1 MNEWHASLSQVQGY
15 QRLMGIP
22 LSKEIPL
29 SILPTILGEA
39 FPTGWIHLSQQCE
52 KMTSLYADTFY
63 NWTITDKHLR
73 ITSKGRTVCQL
84 TVALSRN
91 EQVAATIVMTLMKG

>member
-1 MNEWHASLSQVQGY
+1 
-15 QRLMGIP
+15 MGIP

-29 SILPTILGEA
+29 SILPTILGEV

-52 KMTSLYADTFY
+52 KITSLYADTLY
-63 NWTITDKHLR
+63 NWAIIDKHLSV
-73 ITSKGRTVCQL
+73 TSKGRTVCQL

-91 EQVAATIVMTLMKG
+91 EQVVATIVMTLMKG

>member
-1 MNEWHASLSQVQGY
+1 MSERHTSLSQVQGY

-22 LSKEIPL
+22 LFQEIPL
-29 SILPTILGEA
+29 SILPTILGEV

-63 NWTITDKHLR
+63 NWAITDNHLR
-73 ITSKGRTVCQL
+73 ITSKGKTVCQL

>member
-15 QRLMGIP
+15 QRLMGMP

-39 FPTGWIHLSQQCE
+39 FPTGWIHLSQQC
-52 KMTSLYADTFY
+52 
-63 NWTITDKHLR
+63 
-73 ITSKGRTVCQL
+73 
-84 TVALSRN
+84 
-91 EQVAATIVMTLMKG
+91 